1 MPIRCSKCGI
11 ESPLVSAFHRLQI
24 TRRISRWYCP
34 PCAGRRTA
42 ANNSLWLIAAVL
54 AVPLGLMLLRLDSPG
69 QKYGWHLLTFA
80 LFVVFQAICIVPHEL
95 GHAVTALILGMR
107 LFNVCIGACGKV
119 AFVIRVLGYDV
130 VFMTIPL
137 GGTTLATPKS
147 TRFVRFKEF
156 LLVLSG
162 PMANAV
168 LIVVAVWLGQHVA
181 GYDVAKWGVTV
192 FVYAN
197 LFVLALNLFPQ
208 ILTLNGQRIPS
219 DGRQLLSIPF
229 LSSDRIR
236 ELHASYFT
244 LEGLEARER
253 GNLESAQAWFEQGL
267 AAYPDDVACSSGLG
281 TVLLDVADYP
291 RAKQIFERLLEQKK
305 DDMGL
310 GALFKNNIAW
320 TDLLIGDRQL
330 LDEADR
336 FSSEAIEVLP
346 WVSEIKGTR
355 GSVLIEL
362 GRIEDGVSLVE
373 QAMKQN
379 RQRQNQAFNA
389 SYLAL
394 AMLRLGNLEK
404 AADYQKAAVRL
415 DPKCALRNR
424 LEVEKEKLRD
434 GARRA

>member
-1 MPIRCSKCGI
+1 
-11 ESPLVSAFHRLQI
+11 
-24 TRRISRWYCP
+24 
-34 PCAGRRTA
+34 
-42 ANNSLWLIAAVL
+42 
-54 AVPLGLMLLRLDSPG
+54 
-69 QKYGWHLLTFA
+69 
-80 LFVVFQAICIVPHEL
+80 
-95 GHAVTALILGMR
+95 MR

-130 VFMTIPL
+130 AFMTIPL

-162 PMANAV
+162 PLANAV

-181 GYDVAKWGVTV
+181 GYEVAKWAVTV

-208 ILTLNGQRIPS
+208 VLTLNGQRIPS

-291 RAKQIFERLLEQKK
+291 RAKQIFESLLEQKK

-310 GALFKNNIAW
+310 SALFKNNIAW
-320 TDLLIGDRQL
+320 TDLLIGGRQL

-336 FSSEAIEVLP
+336 FSAEAIQVLP
-346 WVSEIKGTR
+346 WVAEIRGTR
-355 GSVLIEL
+355 GSVL
-362 GRIEDGVSLVE
+362 
-373 QAMKQN
+373 
-379 RQRQNQAFNA
+379 
-389 SYLAL
+389 
-394 AMLRLGNLEK
+394 
-404 AADYQKAAVRL
+404 
-415 DPKCALRNR
+415 
-424 LEVEKEKLRD
+424 
-434 GARRA
+434 